1 MIVAVLPSSALF
13 VRHGFQAIFLLIF
26 QMAVFSWLQTAY
38 AADRLYAPVMVK
50 QSTLAC
56 QNLASL
62 KVRDGLARQDRTET
76 LDGVNSFGRI
86 SGECG
91 TAPEGQWMFFE
102 QANGAYVCLR
112 PRLGAD
118 CSWLHRASVG
128 EIVELGSNQKPNC
141 QALAALV
148 EKSRKYQEERSREH
162 AATHP
167 KNMGESFVRGLLGD
181 VVGQVGVNGRQMVTN
196 ADKRLSCHNDFVMA
210 QETAR
215 RLVAYRTCPSLG
227 NAEQERTNY
236 TATMKWANERCT
248 PQ

>member
-1 MIVAVLPSSALF
+1 MIVAVLPPSLALF
-13 VRHGFQAIFLLIF
+13 VRRRFQAIFLFIF
-26 QMAVFSWLQTAY
+26 QMAAIGWLPAAH

-56 QNLASL
+56 PNLASL
-62 KVRDGLARQDRTET
+62 KMRDGLARQDRTET

-102 QANGAYVCLR
+102 QASGAYVCLR

-141 QALAALV
+141 QALAVLV
-148 EKSRKYQEERSREH
+148 EKSRKYEDERSREH
-162 AATHP
+162 AASQP
-167 KNMGESFVRGLLGD
+167 KNMGESFVRGFLGD

-196 ADKRLSCHNDFVMA
+196 ARQTTFVSQRLRHGAGDRAPACCLSRLPLAWKR
-210 QETAR
+210 
-215 RLVAYRTCPSLG
+215 
-227 NAEQERTNY
+227 
-236 TATMKWANERCT
+236 
-248 PQ
+248 